1 MSYLVVMPLRVAGEA
16 AKYPRRFE
24 ELGVDFVGREC
35 STDEEVIALARD
47 ADAVIT
53 SGSQRPMP
61 RRVIEK
67 LSRCRIIAVV
77 QIGYDSIDTAAAAE
91 RGMLVTNVPGY
102 CIEEVSDHAMAL
114 VLACTRRVVSAN
126 SAVRSGYWQ
135 FGPRS
140 SMITEVIGPGID
152 RLRGRT
158 LGLFGFGAIARAV
171 VPKAKGFGMRIIA
184 CDPYVGSSV
193 AADMGV
199 ELVDWATLLQES
211 DFVSIHAALTAETR
225 HVFNR
230 EAFGRTKPSS
240 CLVNTARGGFVD
252 EQALYEALTTGK
264 LAMAALDVFDSEP
277 PEPGNPLLSLD
288 NVISTGHCAFSSPQ
302 ALEVKWRWPVEE
314 VERVLRNEWPIAIVN
329 PQAKERFVSRWGQ
342 MVEAAA
348 PQP

>member
-1 MSYLVVMPLRVAGEA
+1 MSYLVVMPLPVAGEA
-16 AKYPRRFE
+16 AKYPRMFE
-24 ELGVDFVGREC
+24 ELGVGFVGREC
-35 STDEEVIALARD
+35 STDEELITLARD

-61 RRVIEK
+61 RRVIEE

-102 CIEEVSDHAMAL
+102 CVEEVSDHAMAL
-114 VLACTRRVVSAN
+114 ILACTRRVVGAN
-126 SAVRSGYWQ
+126 SAVKSGYWQ

-140 SMITEVIGPGID
+140 SIITEVIRPGID

-184 CDPYVGSSV
+184 CDPYVDSCVG
-193 AADMGV
+193 ADMGV
-199 ELVDWATLLQES
+199 EMVDWVTLLQQS

-225 HVFNR
+225 YAFNR
-230 EAFGRTKPSS
+230 EAFGRMKASA

-252 EQALYEALTTGK
+252 EQALHQALTTGE
-264 LAMAALDVFDSEP
+264 LAVAALDVFDTEP

-288 NVISTGHCAFSSPQ
+288 NVISTGHCAYCSPQ
-302 ALEVKWRWPVEE
+302 ALEVKWRWPVDE
-314 VERVLRNEWPIAIVN
+314 VARVLRNEWPIAIVN

-348 PQP
+348 PQS